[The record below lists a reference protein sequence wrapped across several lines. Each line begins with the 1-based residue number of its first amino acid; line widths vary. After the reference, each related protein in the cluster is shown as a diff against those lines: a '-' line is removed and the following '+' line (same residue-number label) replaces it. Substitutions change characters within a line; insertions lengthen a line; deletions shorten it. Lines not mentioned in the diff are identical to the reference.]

1 MSHDHDK
8 VEEQH
13 APQLYGVVAEFLSP
27 DALIAAAK
35 LVQDSGY
42 TKYECYSPHPVHGI
56 DTAMKTPYSPI
67 PWLVL
72 GGGLTGL
79 VAAIAMQCWMN
90 GIDYP
95 YLISG
100 KPFFSIPAQ
109 IPVAF
114 ELTILLAGITA
125 FVGMLMLNKLFG
137 FYSPLD
143 KSKLMR
149 RVTNDR
155 YALVVEAN
163 DPLFRLQGTS
173 ELLNGV
179 GARHLDTCYE
189 EYQSEEP
196 PQVFWQII
204 VLLTV
209 LGLIPMALVFR
220 ASFSTSDTEP
230 IRIDHGMA
238 YQQKVKAQQP
248 APDGIFTEPNMN
260 RPPVEGTLRF
270 GSNVEDEHFDKG
282 KVNGQFVNGFP
293 ARLKDKLDDKMMAR
307 GQRQFTIYCSV
318 CHGAAGYG
326 DGMVHRVAT
335 ARAAALDASLWAP
348 PKSFHE
354 PITGSKPDGDI
365 FDTITN
371 GKGKMLGYGYRL
383 SAEDRWAIVLYVRAL
398 QKSQLNKV
406 TASPTESTPAPTAS
420 PNKPTSDKTT
430 ASR

>member
-13 APQLYGVVAEFLSP
+13 APQLYGVVAEFHSP
-27 DALIAAAK
+27 DALIAAAQR
-35 LVQDSGY
+35 VQDAGY

-72 GGGLTGL
+72 GGGLTGMFL
-79 VAAIAMQCWMN
+79 AILMQCWMN
-90 GIDYP
+90 GKDYP

-143 KSKLMR
+143 TNKVMR

-163 DPLFRLQGTS
+163 DPNFRLQGTS
-173 ELLNGV
+173 ELLSGM
-179 GARHLDTCYE
+179 GARHLDACYE
-189 EYQSEEP
+189 EYQKEDP

-204 VLLTV
+204 VLLTAV
-209 LGLIPMALVFR
+209 GLIPMALVFR
-220 ASFSTSDTEP
+220 ASNSISDGEP

-238 YQQKVKAQQP
+238 YQQKVKAQQQAP
-248 APDGIFTEPNMN
+248 AGIFSEPNVN
-260 RPPVEGTLRF
+260 LPPVDGTLRF
-270 GSNVEDEHFDKG
+270 GSSDDEHFDKG

-318 CHGAAGYG
+318 CHGIAGYG
-326 DGMVHRVAT
+326 DGMVHRVAR
-335 ARAAALDASLWAP
+335 ARAAGGDDSLWVD
-348 PKSFHE
+348 PKSYHD
-354 PITGSKPDGDI
+354 PLVASKPDGEI

-371 GKGKMLGYGYRL
+371 GKNKMLGYGYRL
-383 SAEDRWAIVLYVRAL
+383 SPEDRWAIVLYVRAL
-398 QKSQLNKV
+398 QKSQTNKV
-406 TASPTESTPAPTAS
+406 TASPTQPKPEPAAT
-420 PNKPTSDKTT
+420 NKTTSDKTT